1 MSGLAY
7 MLHPAW
13 LGYIFP
19 TLAIL
24 TVLFALLLF
33 DAYRKKDK
41 RKMKLFG
48 GLLLLSALLLIGW
61 CIRLLLWLQELQRM
75 VPPHF

>member
-1 MSGLAY
+1 MEGLAY
-7 MLHPAW
+7 MLHPEW
-13 LGYIFP
+13 LGWIFP
-19 TLAIL
+19 ILAIL
-24 TVLFALLLF
+24 TALFALLLF

-48 GLLLLSALLLIGW
+48 GLLLLSTLLLMGW
-61 CIRLLLWLQELQRM
+61 CIRLLLWLQELQEI